1 MSTKRQSAVELFC
14 QSTMSR
20 SIITGM
26 LNHSTVN
33 IHQKDYGGATEPAS
47 GR

>member
-1 MSTKRQSAVELFC
+1 MSNKGQKYKPLNIELFC

-26 LNHSTVN
+26 LNHCTVT
-33 IHQKDYGGATEPAS
+33 IGQKD
-47 GR
+47 

>member
-1 MSTKRQSAVELFC
+1 MSIKDKKQTAVELFC

-26 LNHSTVN
+26 LNHFRVN
-33 IHQKDYGGATEPAS
+33 IGQKD
-47 GR
+47 

>member
-1 MSTKRQSAVELFC
+1 MSIKDKKQTAVELFC

-26 LNHSTVN
+26 LNHCTVN
-33 IHQKDYGGATEPAS
+33 TGQKD
-47 GR
+47 

>member
-1 MSTKRQSAVELFC
+1 MSVKEKRQTAVELFC

-26 LNHSTVN
+26 LNHCTVN
-33 IHQKDYGGATEPAS
+33 FGQTD
-47 GR
+47 